1 MALQG
6 PRSSPSAPNQNVH
19 RDLNGGR
26 RYCATLSLN
35 SSPLP
40 LHRLG
45 GGPVTASSKSK
56 FLASSPALPCPIC
69 GRNDKGG
76 DCRISDDLVLCH
88 NGTTFSPPALKSGQT
103 TIGGDGQ
110 KWAYTKET
118 GDGRCGTYTLHKP
131 LQGTSRTITTSRAS
145 SQPIKLAL
153 LPAGAE
159 NVVAMGQV
167 FPPSGVIYD
176 YSPFHRVQRTKEKQ
190 FYSHHRLSEDAP
202 YEPGKGEVPW
212 PVYNQ
217 DAVIEYGPF
226 NWALELEGE
235 KCCDIG
241 TSWGIVTFSQPGN
254 KALLNPDLLQQRY
267 ACLLGAGVAGVVFIE
282 DNDEIGAAKGKAALA
297 AANAAGLPMVALKA
311 AEVWAGIPAKGS
323 IDDLPAGTQGGE
335 VIAAIET
342 AANAALAKQEKPEKP
357 AAAKEDAD
365 TSTAKAIAALLEKL
379 LDATLAEDQPLV
391 DALKSRAWGYQLT
404 RELLQERLLALWA
417 RRKGLLD
424 GAKAPA
430 RSRMI
435 GRADPGPG
443 LQQLQPGFLLANDL
457 HVCAADAGSG
467 KTLMTLELATCLSIG
482 AGFLD
487 QQEGQRKGK
496 GKVLFIAS
504 DGGAS
509 AWAMLNDYCDT
520 LQSAE
525 RGAELEVWAEDPEE
539 REASWNVSLPNLE
552 RLAQR
557 MAEGD
562 LLAVVIDTANACFQ
576 GAGISPY
583 TGPVDQYLR
592 LLKAIVCPTA
602 ALWINCHT
610 TRSGQG
616 MKAIGGHPAWQE
628 VPSAVHRIERLKKEE
643 GEAPVYK
650 WTVEKFRGESPRSF
664 NYHRLDGEF
673 QLVGG
678 APFHEDIGDLLL
690 RTIDSQQKAG
700 LLTRPS
706 ALSEATKKSS
716 ASVWCALTRLRQQ
729 RLIRSQGT
737 GNRLTPAGLE
747 RLTLKLAPM
756 NSPSQDLDSIF

>member
-1 MALQG
+1 
-6 PRSSPSAPNQNVH
+6 
-19 RDLNGGR
+19 
-26 RYCATLSLN
+26 
-35 SSPLP
+35 
-40 LHRLG
+40 
-45 GGPVTASSKSK
+45 
-56 FLASSPALPCPIC
+56 
-69 GRNDKGG
+69 
-76 DCRISDDLVLCH
+76 
-88 NGTTFSPPALKSGQT
+88 
-103 TIGGDGQ
+103 
-110 KWAYTKET
+110 
-118 GDGRCGTYTLHKP
+118 
-131 LQGTSRTITTSRAS
+131 
-145 SQPIKLAL
+145 
-153 LPAGAE
+153 
-159 NVVAMGQV
+159 
-167 FPPSGVIYD
+167 
-176 YSPFHRVQRTKEKQ
+176 
-190 FYSHHRLSEDAP
+190 
-202 YEPGKGEVPW
+202 
-212 PVYNQ
+212 
-217 DAVIEYGPF
+217 
-226 NWALELEGE
+226 
-235 KCCDIG
+235 
-241 TSWGIVTFSQPGN
+241 
-254 KALLNPDLLQQRY
+254 
-267 ACLLGAGVAGVVFIE
+267 
-282 DNDEIGAAKGKAALA
+282 
-297 AANAAGLPMVALKA
+297 MVALKA
-311 AEVWAGIPAKGS
+311 ADVWPGIPAKGS
-323 IDDLPAGTQGGE
+323 IDDLPAPLNRFET
-335 VIAAIET
+335 VATIEK
-342 AANAALAKQEKPEKP
+342 AANAALAKQQKEKPEKP
-357 AAAKEDAD
+357 PAAKEDED
-365 TSTAKAIAALLEKL
+365 TTTAKAIAALLEKL
-379 LDATLAEDQPLV
+379 LDATLQEDTPLV

-417 RRKGLLD
+417 KKKGLLD

-435 GRADPGPG
+435 GKADPGAG
-443 LQQLQPGFLLANDL
+443 LQQLQPGFMLANDL

-467 KTLMTLELATCLSIG
+467 KTLMTLELATSLSIG

-487 QQEGQRKGK
+487 QQEGRTGKGK
-496 GKVLFIAS
+496 SKVLFIAS

-539 REASWNVSLPNLE
+539 GEAAWNVSLPNLE

-592 LLKAIVCPTA
+592 LLKAIVCPSA

-678 APFHEDIGDLLL
+678 APFHADIGDLLL

-700 LLTRPS
+700 LPTRPS
-706 ALSEATKKSS
+706 ALAEATKKSS

-737 GNRLTPAGLE
+737 GNKLTPAGLE
-747 RLTLKLAPM
+747 RLTLKPAPAAP
-756 NSPSQDLDSIF
+756 SPSEDLDSLF